1 MVGRYRMAAV
11 LFLFDVQQMLT
22 GLHDTCSYY
31 NPGRDDCLIVE
42 EGTIISSP

>member
-22 GLHDTCSYY
+22 GLHDTCS
-31 NPGRDDCLIVE
+31 NHL
-42 EGTIISSP
+42 